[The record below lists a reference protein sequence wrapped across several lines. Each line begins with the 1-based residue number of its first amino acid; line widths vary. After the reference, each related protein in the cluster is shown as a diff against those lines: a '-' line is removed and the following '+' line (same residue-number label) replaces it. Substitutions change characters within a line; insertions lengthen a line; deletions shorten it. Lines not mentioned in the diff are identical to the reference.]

1 MKHQILFLVL
11 ALFVYGCEK
20 APETE
25 PGSPAVSS
33 HFASVK
39 YEWGDQSLS
48 RQNYDD
54 IIKFNTNGQL
64 DRIITLRN
72 KVDTLFEISLS
83 YQGNKIALNTP
94 FLDLYQVDDQG
105 RVIVHTA
112 THNNQNLLYVNKE
125 EYLYDSNG
133 YLSKVTLSGNDV
145 PFSVIRYKVENGNY
159 VSYSVSDPD
168 GSNLTRH
175 YDFTYN
181 STMVKSSFAFHSPIL
196 SNNTYSSIEKYLNFG
211 KASANQLINV
221 RYQVTNLDNEVRMG
235 QLSVISELV
244 DGYIIKQE
252 LIGPKITGY
261 PADNLSPLPR
271 SVRFEYA
278 VENQLR

>member
-1 MKHQILFLVL
+1 MKHQILFLIL
-11 ALFVYGCEK
+11 AFFAYGCEK
-20 APETE
+20 EAATE
-25 PGSPAVSS
+25 SVIPVVSS
-33 HFASVK
+33 DFASVK

-48 RQNYDD
+48 RQSYED
-54 IIKFNTNGQL
+54 IIKFNTNRQL

-72 KVDTLFEISLS
+72 KVDTLFDISLS

-94 FLDLYQVDDQG
+94 FLDLYQLDDQG

-112 THNNQNLLYVNKE
+112 THNDQNLLYVNKE
-125 EYLYDSNG
+125 EYVYDSNG

-145 PFSVIRYKVENGNY
+145 PFSEIRYKVVNGNY
-159 VSYSVSDPD
+159 VSYSVSAPD

-175 YDFTYN
+175 YDFSYN
-181 STMVKSSFAFHSPIL
+181 STPVKSSFAFHSPIL

-221 RYQVTNLDNEVRMG
+221 RYQITNLDNEVRMG
-235 QLSVISELV
+235 QLSVITELV
-244 DGYIIKQE
+244 DGYVIKQE
-252 LIGPKITGY
+252 LIGPKITGH

-271 SVRFEYA
+271 SVSFEYA
-278 VENQLR
+278 VENELP

>member
-1 MKHQILFLVL
+1 MKHQILFLLL

-20 APETE
+20 EADIERV
-25 PGSPAVSS
+25 SPAMSS
-33 HFASVK
+33 DFVSVK

-54 IIKFNTNGQL
+54 IIKFNTNKQL

-72 KVDTLFEISLS
+72 KVDTLFDISLS
-83 YQGNKIALNTP
+83 YQGNKIALNTQ
-94 FLDLYQVDDQG
+94 FLDVYQLDNQG

-112 THNNQNLLYVNKE
+112 THNDNLLYVNKE
-125 EYLYDSNG
+125 EYLYDGNG
-133 YLSKVTLSGNDV
+133 YLSKVTLSGNEV
-145 PFSVIRYKVENGNY
+145 PFSVIKYKVENGNY
-159 VSYSVSDPD
+159 VSYSVSDPN

-181 STMVKSSFAFHSPIL
+181 STLVKSSFAFHSPIL

-211 KASANQLINV
+211 KGSANQLINV
-221 RYQVTNLDNEVRMG
+221 MYRVTNLDNKVRMG
-235 QLSVISELV
+235 QLSVISEVV

-252 LIGPKITGY
+252 LIGPKITGH

-271 SVRFEYA
+271 SISFEYA
-278 VENQLR
+278 VENKLP